1 MTAYRHREE
10 TLNTQLA
17 ILLSRF
23 GVQADAE
30 TIQAKGRERPDV
42 LFHWRGL
49 RVVIEG
55 KFADHPQAREVVL
68 GDARGRVQR
77 GIANIAA
84 AVVYPG
90 ALRTVATPQL
100 LDQLESSVLAYCM
113 IAESEE
119 TAWFEGTPAAIM
131 DALRRTQETMAQ
143 DDIVAK
149 TVQSLLEQ
157 LTGVALIWIGQTGA
171 CDRLS
176 DLLGMPA
183 PKGETED
190 KAEGRRTTAA
200 KVSALVI
207 ANALIFQEQLAATNP
222 RVTSLRRL
230 EDQRD
235 VVGAARA
242 HWQWIWRNINYV
254 PIFQLGERVLAEL
267 PITQH
272 TLASFHALLKEAQ
285 AICAHQAALRHDL
298 MGRIYHWLLHHAKY
312 LGTYYTSVSA
322 ATLLLKLALS
332 RPWNRDF
339 GNPAQFA
346 EFKVADLACGT
357 GTLLMATAQA
367 VSDAYILARANT
379 GRSLSPVDLQTLHR
393 AIMENILYGYD
404 VLPTAVHLTA
414 STLAL
419 LAPEIAFVRMNL
431 YVMPLG
437 LDGSTPRLGS
447 LDFIGKDAVWTQIT
461 LDESQTEIVRAGA
474 DQTQA
479 TSATVPELDLCVMN
493 PPFVRS
499 VGGNL
504 LFGSLP
510 DERGAMQSEL
520 KKRVKHLQANI
531 TAGLGAV
538 FVALADASLKPGGRL
553 AFVLPHALASGE
565 AWGAT
570 RKLLADRY
578 HLEIVVSS
586 YDAER
591 PNFSENTNLSELLFV
606 ARKKQTGLEAAEA
619 TAYINLWR
627 NPTTIYEALD
637 LAERLKTLPEGVIR
651 SPSGS
656 LGEAFTLP
664 AATGADNWH
673 GALFARSD
681 LAKAFLALRQG
692 QVSWP
697 GQAAVSVALCP
708 VSKLGS
714 IGPDRRRIHEAF
726 DLYNDVP
733 TLHPAFWDHE
743 ADKVR
748 TLRQQPNAWLQPR
761 TTPRYADRAATA
773 DYADYP
779 YHLWNMAADIL
790 LVERLWTI
798 THRVLAVGLDQP
810 TLGNTWWALKTEV
823 SPERRKALLLWLNSS
838 LSLLAFFGSRVATRS
853 AWMQMKK
860 PAWAAMPALD
870 VRVLSD
876 AQVSSLAA
884 AYDAL
889 CDRELLALAKLNVDP
904 ARRAIDEALSAAL
917 GLPDLSPLREMLARE
932 PGLTGKSAV
941 GRPLGKQAALPD
953 GLEK

>member
-23 GVQADAE
+23 GVHADAE

-42 LFHWRGL
+42 LFNWRGL

-68 GDARGRVQR
+68 GDAWGRVQR

-84 AVVYPG
+84 AVVYPSS
-90 ALRTVATPQL
+90 LRIVATPQL
-100 LDQLESSVLAYCM
+100 LDSLESSVLAYCM
-113 IAESEE
+113 ISESEE
-119 TAWFEGTPAAIM
+119 TTWFEGTPAAIM

-143 DDIVAK
+143 DDTVAK
-149 TVQSLLEQ
+149 IAQSLLEQ
-157 LTGVALIWIGQTGA
+157 LTGVVLIWIGQTGA

-200 KVSALVI
+200 KVSALVL
-207 ANALIFQEQLAATNP
+207 ANALIFQEQLAITDS
-222 RVTSLRRL
+222 RVTPLRKL
-230 EDQRD
+230 EGRHNLVD
-235 VVGAARA
+235 AAHD
-242 HWQWIWRNINYV
+242 HWQWIWQNINYV
-254 PIFQLGERVLAEL
+254 PIFQLGERVLEEL
-267 PITQH
+267 PSSPA
-272 TLASFHALLKEAQ
+272 TLTAFRALLREAR
-285 AICAHQAALRHDL
+285 AICTHQSALRHDL

-339 GNPAQFA
+339 GDPAQLA
-346 EFKVADLACGT
+346 KFKVADLACGT

-437 LDGSTPRLGS
+437 LDGGTPRLGS
-447 LDFIGKDAVWTQIT
+447 LDFIGKSEVQTQIT
-461 LDESQTEIVRAGA
+461 LDQSQIEIIRAGA

-479 TSATVPELDLCVMN
+479 TSATIPELDLCVMN

-520 KKRVKHLQANI
+520 KKRVKNLQANI

-591 PNFSENTNLSELLFV
+591 PNFSENTDLSELLFI
-606 ARKKQTGLEAAEA
+606 ARKKQTGMEAAE
-619 TAYINLWR
+619 TTTYINLWR
-627 NPTTIYEALD
+627 NPTTIHEALD
-637 LAERLKTLPEGVIR
+637 LAERLKTLPEGIIR
-651 SPSGS
+651 PPSGS
-656 LGEAFTLP
+656 TGEAFNLP
-664 AATGADNWH
+664 ATTSAENWH

-692 QVSWP
+692 QVRWP

-708 VSKLGS
+708 VSKIGS

-773 DYADYP
+773 DYAAYP
-779 YHLWNMAADIL
+779 YQLWSMAGDIL
-790 LVERLWTI
+790 LTERLWPI
-798 THRVLAVGLDQP
+798 THRVLAVSFDQP
-810 TLGNTWWALKTEV
+810 VLGNTWWALKTEV
-823 SPERRKALLLWLNSS
+823 SPERRKALLLWLNGS

-860 PAWAAMPALD
+860 PAWAAMPVLD

-876 AQVSSLAA
+876 AQVTSLAA

-889 CDRELLALAKLNVDP
+889 CDRELLALAQLNVDP
-904 ARRAIDEALSAAL
+904 VRQAIDEALIAAL
-917 GLPDLSPLREMLARE
+917 GLPDLAPLREMLARE

-941 GRPLGKQAALPD
+941 LSK
-953 GLEK
+953 